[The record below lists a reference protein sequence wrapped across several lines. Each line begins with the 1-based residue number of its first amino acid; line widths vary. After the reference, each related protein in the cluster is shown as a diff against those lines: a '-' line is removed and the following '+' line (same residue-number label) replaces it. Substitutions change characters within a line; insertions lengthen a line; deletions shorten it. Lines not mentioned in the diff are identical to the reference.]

1 MEVAEI
7 EKQLTSHAAK
17 EDIRHDFT
25 FYTPSCRDVRVK
37 VFIISKKL
45 PSGHLYNYFKIAATG

>member
-37 VFIISKKL
+37 VFSEKL
-45 PSGHLYNYFKIAATG
+45 PSGRLYNYFKIAGTG